1 MMRRGF
7 TLIELAVVLL
17 VVGLLVGGVLSG
29 RSLLRASEL
38 RSVSSDF
45 TRYQTAARS
54 FRDQYRA
61 LPGDMANATQYWG
74 ALDADPNT
82 CRALTSTNKK
92 TCNGDGSG
100 VVGDLLIGGDPNLNT
115 TEKFHFWVQLASA
128 GLVEGDY
135 SGFDAEGDDFAT
147 VGVDLPRSKIDRA
160 GFSIVRPGVL
170 EDLGDFMVYMG
181 LTFPPNM
188 LSFGTPTD
196 RYTTGFPALKPA
208 EAWSVDT
215 KLDDGKPGRGKM
227 LGFYSGCASTTV
239 ASTSEYNLA
248 SETTACAL
256 LYAL

>member
-1 MMRRGF
+1 MRRGF
-7 TLIELAVVLL
+7 TLIEMAVVL
-17 VVGLLVGGVLSG
+17 VIIGLLVGGVLGG

-38 RSVSSDF
+38 RSVSTDF
-45 TRYQTAARS
+45 TRYQTAVRG

-61 LPGDMANATQYWG
+61 LPGDMANATQYWQ
-74 ALDADPNT
+74 ALDPDPDT
-82 CRALTSTNKK
+82 CRTIVSSNKR

-100 VVGDLLIGGDPNLNT
+100 VVGDLLIGGDPDFNT
-115 TEKFHFWVQLASA
+115 TEKFHFWVQLVSA
-128 GLVEGDY
+128 GLIEGSY
-135 SGFDAEGDDFAT
+135 SGVDAEGDDYAT

-160 GFSIVRPGVL
+160 GFSIVRPSVF
-170 EDLGDFMVYMG
+170 EDLGDFLVYTG

-196 RYTTGFPALKPA
+196 RYTTGFPSLKPA

-227 LGFYSGCASTTV
+227 LGFNTGCASTTV
-239 ASTSEYNLA
+239 ASTSEYNL
-248 SETTACAL
+248 SSDVTACGL